1 MANIILNGK
10 TVVTQTGNDEPL
22 IGGNVLMHND
32 VLANAT
38 FPAGHVIQTITKTG
52 TVTNTEQ
59 SGSNVV
65 ISSTFF
71 NQNITAKGN
80 NSKFIVNAFVG
91 KTYVQNSISYGKVS
105 LVRNLNSTE
114 TYLNELNSP
123 NQWGGIAVADFA
135 NYNPQSYCW
144 VDDSSSCS
152 IGDELQYVI
161 NFVRFNT
168 SGDSFFFIDGS
179 YNGSYCSYVIQ
190 EIST

>member
-1 MANIILNGK
+1 MAGQLKVGGNIIASHSG
-10 TVVTQTGNDEPL
+10 VEGAGEVTLQ
-22 IGGNVLMHND
+22 
-32 VLANAT
+32 NAT
-38 FPAGHVIQTITKTG
+38 LNSGVVFPAGHVIQTITKTD

-71 NQNITAKGN
+71 NKNITAKGN

-91 KTYVQNSISYGKVS
+91 KTYVQNSNSYGKVS

-114 TYLNELNSP
+114 TYLNELNSG
-123 NQWGGIAVADFA
+123 NQWGGIAVADNA

-179 YNGSYCSYVIQ
+179 NNGSYCSYVIQ

>member
-1 MANIILNGK
+1 MAGQLKVGGNIIASHSGVEGAG
-10 TVVTQTGNDEPL
+10 TVTLQNTTLDSGV
-22 IGGNVLMHND
+22 
-32 VLANAT
+32 T

-59 SGSNVV
+59 SGNNTV

-105 LVRNLNSTE
+105 LVRNLNSIE
-114 TYLNELNSP
+114 TYLNELNSGG
-123 NQWGGIAVADFA
+123 QWGGIAVADYST
-135 NYNPQSYCW
+135 YNPQSYCW

-179 YNGSYCSYVIQ
+179 DNGSYCSYVIQ

>member
-1 MANIILNGK
+1 MATSIIKTDEIRRLNDQ
-10 TVVTQTGNDEPL
+10 VVMSDGAL
-22 IGGNVLMHND
+22 SSNV
-32 VLANAT
+32 V

-179 YNGSYCSYVIQ
+179 YNASYCSYVIQ